1 MPALSPTAVDGAIV
15 EWLVKE
21 GDMVEEGTGIAE
33 IQTDKSVV
41 TWTSTDEAY
50 VAKLL
55 VPASPDDKLAV
66 GTPLAVFV
74 DDAKDVAA
82 FKDYVAGAAQAAAP
96 PSTPPPVKHQSE
108 IISIRIFC
116 KIMTFTYKNMCII
129 TK

>member
-55 VPASPDDKLAV
+55 VPASPDNKLPV

-74 DDAKDVAA
+74 DESKDVGA
-82 FKDYVAGAAQAAAP
+82 FKDYVVGAAPAAASEP
-96 PSTPPPVKHQSE
+96 AKPAPVKYLILCNQ
-108 IISIRIFC
+108 
-116 KIMTFTYKNMCII
+116 KYL
-129 TK
+129 

>member
-1 MPALSPTAVDGAIV
+1 MHTLIFPDPEHNVEGMPALSPTAVDGAIV

-21 GDMVEEGTGIAE
+21 GDMVEEGSGIAE

-66 GTPLAVFV
+66 GTPIAVFV
-74 DDAKDVAA
+74 DEEKDVAA
-82 FKDYVAGAAQAAAP
+82 FKDYVAGPIPAAAP
-96 PSTPPPVKHQSE
+96 SEPAPVKYF
-108 IISIRIFC
+108 ISVV
-116 KIMTFTYKNMCII
+116 TD
-129 TK
+129 